1 MDVDT
6 DLEKPSPLPQD
17 TVEVPREQWDTMCAA
32 LAYASEFAAHS
43 EDTRSLFTNDL
54 EGAFSSMKDHR
65 AKLGKGDRILS
76 TLNEEVWVPEGA
88 QPLIDANLSLI
99 KNSTDE
105 EYIKG
110 WRQCTLDEQ
119 EERGK
124 LRFQQA
130 VKLTLIIVVHDIV
143 SL

>member
-6 DLEKPSPLPQD
+6 DVEKPSPLPQD

-32 LAYASEFAAHS
+32 LACASEFAAHS
-43 EDTRSLFTNDL
+43 EGPGSLFTIDL
-54 EGAFSSMKDHR
+54 EGAFLSMKEHR

-99 KNSTDE
+99 KNNTDVQRI
-105 EYIKG
+105 Y
-110 WRQCTLDEQ
+110 
-119 EERGK
+119 
-124 LRFQQA
+124 
-130 VKLTLIIVVHDIV
+130 
-143 SL
+143 